1 MPAARGRSPSAA
13 APRTST
19 TASASHPITHHHRT
33 MVLHRALAALLVLAV
48 GAAASDFSEVA
59 KLVASDGTASDHF
72 GWSVASSGD
81 FVVVGA
87 LADDAQ
93 GYYAGSA

>member
-1 MPAARGRSPSAA
+1 MMG
-13 APRTST
+13 
-19 TASASHPITHHHRT
+19 
-33 MVLHRALAALLVLAV
+33 LHRALAALLVLAV

-87 LADDAQ
+87 LADDAL